1 MAKETANIVFMV
13 VHACL
18 KTPVR
23 MIASLRLLKESPNG
37 KQNVVSIHVNIN
49 SAKFTILIKVKGIY
63 IICI

>member
-1 MAKETANIVFMV
+1 MAKETETIVFM

-23 MIASLRLLKESPNG
+23 MIAALRLLKESPNG
-37 KQNVVSIHVNIN
+37 KQNVVSIHLNVN
-49 SAKFTILIKVKGIY
+49 SAKFTLFLKVKGIY